1 MSTKKSIQ
9 SVINFNNNEEFE
21 SWQENHNGCPEI
33 ILSVHPTPVGGVRV
47 VYWKARELPVMR
59 P

>member
-21 SWQENHNGCPEI
+21 QWQEDHNGCPEI
-33 ILSVHPTPVGGVRV
+33 ILSVHPMPISGGIRV
-47 VYWKARELPVMR
+47 VYWKSKETT
-59 P
+59 